1 MGKRCFYLS
10 KLFSDQPFPQLI
22 HFVPQGQLYAFGQG
36 LSGQLG
42 IKTPHNR
49 NLPQAV
55 VGPWRSPGGV
65 SLLNYSEELEEE
77 TPRVYVRKVRRRK
90 NERVVEGVEVR
101 NMEVEKMEDQ
111 EKGNKHEL

>member
-1 MGKRCFYLS
+1 MFILRRTEGKRDVGKRCFYLS
-10 KLFSDQPFPQLI
+10 KLFSDHPFPQFT
-22 HFVPQGQLYAFGQG
+22 HFLPQGQLYAFGQG

-49 NLPQAV
+49 NLPQVV

-90 NERVVEGVEVR
+90 NEEEGGGRSGSKE
-101 NMEVEKMEDQ
+101 
-111 EKGNKHEL
+111 

>member
-1 MGKRCFYLS
+1 MGEKGFYLS
-10 KLFSDQPFPQLI
+10 KLFSDHPFPQFTPFL
-22 HFVPQGQLYAFGQG
+22 PQGQLYAFGQG

-65 SLLNYSEELEEE
+65 SLLNYSEEMEEE
-77 TPRVYVRKVRRRK
+77 TPRVYVRKVRRR
-90 NERVVEGVEVR
+90 VVEGVKVR
-101 NMEVEKMEDQ
+101 NKEVGKVEDQ
-111 EKGNKHEL
+111 EKENKREL

>member
-1 MGKRCFYLS
+1 MCLF
-10 KLFSDQPFPQLI
+10 KLFSDHLFPQFT
-22 HFVPQGQLYAFGQG
+22 HFLPQGQLYAFGQG

-55 VGPWRSPGGV
+55 VGPWLSPGGV

-77 TPRVYVRKVRRRK
+77 APRVYVRKVRRR
-90 NERVVEGVEVR
+90 VEE
-101 NMEVEKMEDQ
+101 ED
-111 EKGNKHEL
+111 E